1 MDSWASQENTIKL
14 RWPFTSTETE
24 VFPLLERE
32 VVEGPLHSLSRTS
45 VNLVLENRSCG
56 VKMVLQSIV
65 KATLIDKWTHTRD

>member
-45 VNLVLENRSCG
+45 VNLVLENRS
-56 VKMVLQSIV
+56 
-65 KATLIDKWTHTRD
+65 